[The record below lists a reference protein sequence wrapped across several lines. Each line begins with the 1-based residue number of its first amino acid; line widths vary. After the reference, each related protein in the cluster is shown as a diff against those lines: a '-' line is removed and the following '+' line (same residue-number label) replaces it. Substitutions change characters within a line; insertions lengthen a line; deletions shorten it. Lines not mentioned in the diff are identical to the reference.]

1 MARGLNKAMIIGYV
15 EREPELRH
23 TNDGQSVVSFSV
35 STSRQWTTNSGEARQ
50 STEWFH
56 IVAWGDLAEVACG
69 RLSRGHRVYAEGL
82 LQTRSWEDASGHRQL
97 RTEFV
102 AEKLIPFG
110 IGEVD
115 ETRVDSTEAEG
126 APLCLNRVMVMGN
139 LGRDPEMRYTPD
151 GQAVTSFSLA
161 ASRSLT
167 TRSGERRAST
177 QWFNVVSWGSLAEI
191 CNEYLSKGRRVYVE
205 GELRTRSWEQ
215 PGGKKHFRTELV
227 ADEMIMLGPRP
238 AANLQSNASPVWSPS
253 QARKTA

>member
-15 EREPELRH
+15 EREAELRH
-23 TNDGQSVVSFSV
+23 TPDGRPVVSFSV
-35 STSRQWTTNSGEARQ
+35 STSRRWTTNSGEARQ

-56 IVAWGDLAEVACG
+56 IVAWDGLTEVACE
-69 RLSRGHRVYAEGL
+69 RLRRGHRVYAEGL
-82 LQTRSWEDASGHRQL
+82 LQTRSWEDASGHRQF

-102 AEKLIPFG
+102 ADKLIPFG
-110 IGEVD
+110 TGQAD
-115 ETRVDSTEAEG
+115 EMRAGDADAEE
-126 APLCLNRVMVMGN
+126 APLCLNRVMVIGN

-167 TRSGERRAST
+167 TRSGQRRDAT

-191 CNEYLSKGRRVYVE
+191 CNEYLTKGRRVYVE

-215 PGGKKHFRTELV
+215 SGGKKHCRTELV

-238 AANLQSNASPVWSPS
+238 AGNLQSSASPIWSSS
-253 QARKTA
+253 QAGNTA

>member
-23 TNDGQSVVSFSV
+23 TSDGQSVVSFSV
-35 STSRQWTTNSGEARQ
+35 STSRRWTTNSGETRQ

-56 IVAWGDLAEVACG
+56 IVAWGSLAEVACS
-69 RLSRGHRVYAEGL
+69 RLSLGHRVYAEGL
-82 LQTRSWEDASGHRQL
+82 LQTRSWEDASGHRQF

-110 IGEVD
+110 IDQAE
-115 ETRVDSTEAEG
+115 ETRADGTGVEEA
-126 APLCLNRVMVMGN
+126 PHCLNRVMVMGN

-161 ASRSLT
+161 ATRSLT
-167 TRSGERRAST
+167 THGGERRDAT

-191 CNEYLSKGRRVYVE
+191 CNEYLTKGRRVYVE

-215 PGGKKHFRTELV
+215 PGAKKHFRTELV

-238 AANLQSNASPVWSPS
+238 AANPHSNVSPVWPPS
-253 QARKTA
+253 QAGRTA